1 MTKKGTSK
9 SKSQPASS
17 SNKPESIW
25 RRILLL
31 LPLTLLAGG
40 LLLIFGAVFDL
51 VIWFSPPAQALL
63 GGLFVLISFV
73 ALNVLQKQWSLAVGW
88 LLLGLGIW
96 LWFAFVETWI
106 RAVTYL
112 MAGVGIFLIGKEF
125 VRRFQE
131 EQRAK
136 KK

>member
-1 MTKKGTSK
+1 MTKKRSRNSK
-9 SKSQPASS
+9 SDPASS
-17 SNKPESIW
+17 PNKPDSIW

-63 GGLFVLISFV
+63 GGFFVLISFV
-73 ALNVLQKQWSLAVGW
+73 ALNVLQKQWSLAAGW
-88 LLLGLGIW
+88 LLVGLGIW
-96 LWFAFVETWI
+96 LWFAFAETWI

-112 MAGVGIFLIGKEF
+112 LAGAGIFLVGKEF
-125 VRRFQE
+125 ARRFQQ
-131 EQRAK
+131 EQQAK